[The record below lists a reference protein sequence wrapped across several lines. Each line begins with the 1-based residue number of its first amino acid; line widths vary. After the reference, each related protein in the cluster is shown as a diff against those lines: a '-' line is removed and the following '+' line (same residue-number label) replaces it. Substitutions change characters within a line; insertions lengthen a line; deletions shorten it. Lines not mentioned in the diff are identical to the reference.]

1 MLSVSLRKHTQ
12 KSVRKVR
19 GWVLRTWVAKTQ
31 PRILELVDHTG
42 TLEELQRAFAT
53 MIARDGVA
61 SAVATAS
68 AAFEYAVELT
78 GRQSAI
84 GALHIGAIREL
95 ATIDLKEAL
104 RFGDAHLAASPGPRS
119 LHTLG
124 IQHKRAGRFERALEL
139 LDRIGHDPEADETI
153 TRSRIDARFETALE
167 IELRE
172 IAATIAT
179 DEAAARARSERML
192 AVEDDHELAILCNL
206 LVREVQTQKEPRL
219 RELFLARLDEL
230 NARPS
235 LPPETACRLSA
246 AFLRLGLLKKARH
259 ALDLGAGTD
268 ERTEHQRREL
278 DELDELGS
286 RGFTYD
292 KRIADY
298 TPIPKRLLY
307 VLHSSLP
314 HHSSGYATRTHGL
327 LGGIAGQGW
336 QASGV
341 TRLGYPQ
348 DLGALAKIPI
358 EPHSI
363 VDGVAYHRLTRSG
376 PLFNSLPK
384 CGYLR
389 DYADALCE
397 LAKRERP
404 QILHAAAD
412 FHNGLACTAAARAL
426 GIKSIYEVR
435 GLWEITR
442 GSREPEWME
451 SEYFAMST
459 ALEAQAARDA
469 DAVVVITRA
478 LGDEMVRRGVPREK
492 ITLIPN
498 GVDVGRFIPRP
509 RDQALADRLGLRNK
523 RVIGY
528 VGSIVDYEGLDLLM
542 HAMQLVAKVNGSA
555 TLVTAPRN
563 DLRLFVLE
571 QRGAIRIVDNNVVL
585 PEPFLDLS
593 ADTDGPVICCGE
605 NGLLGLA
612 FHPQYATNGTFFVT
626 YTARNTGDPANPQ
639 RDVLAR
645 CQVSADPNKAD
656 RSSCVEV
663 LSIPDFAA
671 NHNGGMIEF
680 GPDGYLYWNT
690 GDGGGGGDPQKN
702 GQALEDGNPL
712 PNTHALLAKMLRL
725 DVDVKTAGLEYG
737 IPGDNPFA
745 SGGGKP
751 EIFMIGLRNA
761 WRWTFDR
768 NTGDMWI
775 ADVGQNRS
783 RRSPSS
789 GPSSRTAR
797 TSAGRSSRR
806 ATASVVRAPSISVP
820 RRSSAPTRWAG
831 PRSPAGRSIA
841 ARASPISRAPTSSAT
856 GTRRGGC
863 PPPPSAPM
871 EP

>member
-1 MLSVSLRKHTQ
+1 
-12 KSVRKVR
+12 
-19 GWVLRTWVAKTQ
+19 
-31 PRILELVDHTG
+31 
-42 TLEELQRAFAT
+42 
-53 MIARDGVA
+53 
-61 SAVATAS
+61 
-68 AAFEYAVELT
+68 
-78 GRQSAI
+78 
-84 GALHIGAIREL
+84 
-95 ATIDLKEAL
+95 
-104 RFGDAHLAASPGPRS
+104 
-119 LHTLG
+119 
-124 IQHKRAGRFERALEL
+124 
-139 LDRIGHDPEADETI
+139 
-153 TRSRIDARFETALE
+153 
-167 IELRE
+167 
-172 IAATIAT
+172 
-179 DEAAARARSERML
+179 ML

-542 HAMQLVAKVNGSA
+542 HVGDGVVLESLKTLARELGIDRDVVFTGRVPHHDVEAHYSLIDIAPFPRKSLPVTEMVSPLKPLEAMAMNKIVVASNVAALAEMIEPGVNGL
-555 TLVTAPRN
+555 TFRKDDVG
-563 DLRLFVLE
+563 DLADVLE
-571 QRGAIRIVDNNVVL
+571 R
-585 PEPFLDLS
+585 
-593 ADTDGPVICCGE
+593 
-605 NGLLGLA
+605 LLHG
-612 FHPQYATNGTFFVT
+612 HDV
-626 YTARNTGDPANPQ
+626 PANP
-639 RDVLAR
+639 REWVETH
-645 CQVSADPNKAD
+645 
-656 RSSCVEV
+656 RS
-663 LSIPDFAA
+663 
-671 NHNGGMIEF
+671 
-680 GPDGYLYWNT
+680 WK
-690 GDGGGGGDPQKN
+690 Q
-702 GQALEDGNPL
+702 
-712 PNTHALLAKMLRL
+712 LAKNVVEIYERL
-725 DVDVKTAGLEYG
+725 TA
-737 IPGDNPFA
+737 
-745 SGGGKP
+745 
-751 EIFMIGLRNA
+751 
-761 WRWTFDR
+761 
-768 NTGDMWI
+768 
-775 ADVGQNRS
+775 
-783 RRSPSS
+783 
-789 GPSSRTAR
+789 
-797 TSAGRSSRR
+797 
-806 ATASVVRAPSISVP
+806 
-820 RRSSAPTRWAG
+820 
-831 PRSPAGRSIA
+831 
-841 ARASPISRAPTSSAT
+841 
-856 GTRRGGC
+856 
-863 PPPPSAPM
+863 
-871 EP
+871 